1 MCQSFTGW
9 KAMGRFVKKGEK
21 GLKILAPSP
30 YTIQREQN
38 KVDQATGKVMM
49 DKDGEPL
56 RETVDI
62 KMNAFKVVSTFDV
75 SQTDGKELPSLGVSE
90 LVGNIE
96 GYPVLLEALKQTC
109 PVPVNFEDI
118 ESGAK
123 GYYHQIDKRI
133 AIQEG
138 MSEAQTVKT
147 LIHEMAHQKLHAL
160 PDVAQ
165 EEIKSRNSKEV
176 EAESVAYVVCEHFGI
191 NTSDYSFG
199 YVAGWSDGKETTE
212 LKASLTGIREAAS
225 EMITAI
231 DQAVEKE
238 LDAVIETGRD
248 VALLV
253 KDTAEK
259 ISPEG
264 KAKDTEP
271 KEQTEELRKRPS
283 VKKKLQTEKEAV
295 AKKPATKAKTTK
307 SEERG

>member
-1 MCQSFTGW
+1 M
-9 KAMGRFVKKGEK
+9 
-21 GLKILAPSP
+21 
-30 YTIQREQN
+30 
-38 KVDQATGKVMM
+38 
-49 DKDGEPL
+49 
-56 RETVDI
+56 
-62 KMNAFKVVSTFDV
+62 
-75 SQTDGKELPSLGVSE
+75 
-90 LVGNIE
+90 
-96 GYPVLLEALKQTC
+96 
-109 PVPVNFEDI
+109 
-118 ESGAK
+118 
-123 GYYHQIDKRI
+123 
-133 AIQEG
+133 
-138 MSEAQTVKT
+138 
-147 LIHEMAHQKLHAL
+147 
-160 PDVAQ
+160 
-165 EEIKSRNSKEV
+165 

-212 LKASLTGIREAAS
+212 LKASLTEIRGAAS

-271 KEQTEELRKRPS
+271 KEQTEEPRKKPS

-307 SEERG
+307 SEERA